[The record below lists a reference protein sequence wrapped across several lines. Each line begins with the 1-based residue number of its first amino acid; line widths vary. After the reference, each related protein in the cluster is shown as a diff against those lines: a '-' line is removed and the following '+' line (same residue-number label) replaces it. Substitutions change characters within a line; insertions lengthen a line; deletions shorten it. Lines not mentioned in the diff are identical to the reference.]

1 MTDGIQGTYE
11 LQLTYALNCPVFLL
25 MISMS
30 FVGHLLG
37 DQQREQVSINSG
49 FDVSIL

>member
-11 LQLTYALNCPVFLL
+11 LQLTYVLNCPVFLL